1 MTAINGNI
9 LQWYKKARKFEK
21 IISISVLDNPTSNY
35 KVKEM
40 SIINGNL
47 ITIGIDEVNNKSF
60 IGIKGNY
67 GYSDEYIKFEE
78 FENTKILSLLCTD
91 DKVIFI
97 TKTKVYTLDYN
108 VNSDSFE
115 TTFKNFP
122 LSENLNNEIKLIG
135 DRNNIYFYDYN
146 KIYEINITNGNISY
160 ILSAPENSLISSIAI
175 NNDKL
180 IISRQLDNKLYIYNR
195 TEILNDSIPAE
206 YKIADDDVIPT
217 LNSSTA
223 MDLNQNVLSVG
234 LSDGRLFI
242 VNLDSGEESN
252 IGSLFSEISYVD
264 SNGSYSGFIDNE
276 GSIIF
281 YDRNLSKLITI
292 EVNSRSIEGTLV
304 GSNSKSIIDF
314 KMDDIFLTTLNND
327 NTVDLY
333 KLEYIPD
340 LEFNYHMIEKR
351 DGKGKENDTFFL
363 DVNAKL
369 VSDINNAMDKT
380 PYEVELYTNI
390 EKSYLSG
397 DAWAKVDNFP
407 EFVKGARPNVHRK
420 SELCSMLSNNSAEY
434 PNQGYWLTDTD
445 GRLFFRTE
453 RMNLEK
459 NPNNF
464 SVYNGIGMDYD
475 SNDPENSGS
484 INTNLVGKKVI
495 VSGKWRGSREADLV
509 FMSKVI
515 VNGVTKALPKDKE
528 KIKVSTDWQTFSTVI
543 DKVEEGTSIVRF
555 LPSYNPPNNWET
567 AEGFY
572 LDQKDIKV
580 EIVEEGESEEPT
592 PWIPPI
598 TRKLFNPTNIFE
610 GVNTRNPVAFQG
622 SVVTSTKNVEVSE
635 WGAKDAST
643 FVITGGTSVI
653 KGLMKVKPIDPPL
666 QGDGNTFYRS
676 NFHVRNNHETNALII
691 SSNGGASVSIPPKA
705 IGYFGIPTNQQVA
718 KSNLQLHFQV
728 DDPSMDIN
736 CTFWNPEFY
745 AYDIEH
751 GFTEKAPESA
761 GSIIYD
767 YEYVGK
773 FDPSLGE
780 DRDNPNNY
788 HWSKRKQKISTK
800 KLYQEIGLRKNLYL
814 PLSNINDVFAS
825 NLSLYLD
832 SNSNDNKSSIF
843 YKIKNKNNNIEINN
857 NEVKLDRIKKLFI
870 KDLYKFGN
878 DLFFRYMFI
887 CNNSYAVKLDFNN
900 KASTLITFNE
910 SRELYKNIFNLFN
923 PKSEFE
929 LKIIN
934 KVGLKQYTISNLI
947 PKGKYTIR
955 TDYINTTSQDKDIFF
970 TNNSEKAPDSSY
982 NGVDMNKSLTISA
995 NKEGKLFISLREES
1009 SGGKLLVE
1017 DLIEGRYNIYL
1028 EPALGG
1034 LTDSVTIV
1042 GNNGSDSYTHK
1053 MYSNDISFG
1062 DYDYSTAPNLLQT
1075 VTRDN
1080 WSNWISSVT
1089 TPNAYVKVFDDY
1101 IIVDAADSS
1110 AVNVGRN
1117 VYIPNITRLTKGKQY
1132 TLSVTMMVDNDFD
1145 AGVDS
1150 YNQTA
1155 VHYTVQS
1162 NGTPERPM
1170 IIRPNKTMVNQ
1181 WQRVSVKFTVP
1192 TSIKDGDFCFLHFY
1206 EGSKVTGKWY
1216 IRNDIMIQEGDQ
1228 TSSQAPANQM
1238 PKITTDDYTFSHQNV
1253 TKTEED
1259 NNITSFNNLPTSE
1272 PVRNIYV
1279 RNTEGTKKLI
1289 PLLAD
1294 KKQYTMSVEM
1304 WAEKEVT
1311 PNIRYRVNDS
1321 NNTPKFPL
1329 DIYKTTIPA
1338 KQWTEVSVTKTM
1350 DLPSNTNLA
1359 DKSVTFPIKSSEYL
1373 LYKANMKEE
1382 YILGQTYTITLKG
1395 TKPPSQTFVAYN
1407 DGLISFGN
1415 LKPVEGLTDV
1425 WSLTFTPTK
1434 IASNVPKEFRIFQY
1448 PSSTVGTSQIDWL
1461 KIEKGET
1468 YTPDY
1473 PDHWLH
1479 MAIPKSYEGI
1489 IKIKNDSIKI
1499 QEGTK
1504 TTKPAWKPNLLAE
1517 PYEVGNVSVQPNIA
1531 PNVGLPVTTSTQLIT
1546 QQTLKDYVVKGETY
1560 TVTLKGKKPANQGFR
1575 VFIAQDNGNRTMAD
1589 MIPVEGLPD
1598 QWKATFT
1605 YNIDNTN
1612 TGPKLL
1618 RIYQRYSELGSCTI
1632 EWLKIEKNSNRT
1644 PNIESYDYIGLYT
1657 GDSNVA
1663 PNDPTLYRWN
1673 NFIGIDD
1680 KGHSYSWT
1688 GDIGKNE
1695 IYDISNYQ
1703 DPFTKFHLFK
1713 LKNAFDIINDDKFNI
1728 NITLYNN
1735 GKIIETSSINNLE
1748 YREVF
1753 PNKDIKYKTS
1763 DGDIRYIEELLLTEL
1778 EQGNK
1783 DRFMHNNSLVPQNRV
1798 IPNSEISISNGTYV
1812 GEEVN
1817 DEGLTGYITIPFNA
1831 RDIGDLYKS
1840 DYIIMDI
1847 YVNGYKLDRKYAK
1860 ERYNLNDGSLRVDYP
1875 VKNIYRFISDD
1886 EYNQI
1891 SSGNIPD
1898 SVKFIATIRR
1908 KSLISSEKVIG
1919 TYRVTDQFQND
1930 IEMLQ
1935 STGIYIPFVG
1945 KDSDL
1950 TSSELRLFIR
1960 NKVNSL
1966 ARRVN
1971 PDNYTMR
1978 LDKQNKQVLVKLNG
1992 TTNIEIGSE
2001 IIIASNGLLDNNIYY
2016 INNNRDYPMD
2026 SLPLVTFDSEN
2037 NMYTGLIYDEEDI
2050 DISVNGLTLIPKRD
2064 YNILDPDIDS
2074 IPSMITFKNY
2084 IPLGSTIEINYL
2096 EEKTNHVFNWDNPA
2110 YGTQNRFVLDDD
2122 RFIFVK
2128 GTFELFVNNLKL
2140 DNESFNII
2148 NNRTIEIINIEPKY
2162 LKNVMVRFSYRDHT
2176 NLKLIQDSYK
2186 FNNID
2191 INENGYHSKFEG
2203 KSPNNFDKLSN
2214 GVSTDIS
2221 KILLMNKLNTNDK
2234 LVIDC
2239 NDDNLQSDIYLD
2251 SRYID
2256 NQYINRN
2263 ISINANSINR
2273 INEDNSISN
2282 PEI

>member
-67 GYSDEYIKFEE
+67 GYSNEYIKFEE

-108 VNSDSFE
+108 INSDSFE

-135 DRNNIYFYDYN
+135 DKNNIYFYDYN
-146 KIYEINITNGNISY
+146 KIYEINITDGNISY
-160 ILSAPENSLISSIAI
+160 ILSAPENSLISSITI

-195 TEILNDSIPAE
+195 TEISNNSVPVE

-242 VNLDSGEESN
+242 VNLDNGEESN

-292 EVNSRSIEGTLV
+292 EVNSRSIEGTLI

-314 KMDDIFLTTLNND
+314 KMDDIFLTALNND

-397 DAWAKVDNFP
+397 DAWANVDNFP
-407 EFVKGARPNVHRK
+407 EFVKGARPNFHRK
-420 SELCSMLSNNSAEY
+420 SELYPMLSNSYSDY

-459 NPNNF
+459 NPNRF
-464 SVYNGIGMDYD
+464 SVYNAIGMDYN
-475 SNDPENSGS
+475 SNDPDNSGS
-484 INTNLVGKKVI
+484 ININLVGKKVI
-495 VSGKWRGSREADLV
+495 VSGRWRGSRETELR

-515 VNGVTKALPKDKE
+515 VDGVTKALPKDNE
-528 KIKVSTDWQTFSTVI
+528 KIKISTDWQTFSTVI
-543 DKVEEGTSIVRF
+543 DEVERGTSMVRF
-555 LPSYNPPNNWET
+555 LPSYDSGNWET

-598 TRKLFNPTNIFE
+598 TRKLFNPKNIFE
-610 GVNTRNPVAFQG
+610 GGNSRNPANFQG
-622 SVVTSTKNVEVSE
+622 SNVETTKNVEVAE
-635 WGAKDAST
+635 WGTKDAST
-643 FVITGGTSVI
+643 FVITGGTHVI
-653 KGLMKVKPIDPPL
+653 KGVMKVRLTDPPL
-666 QGDGNTFYRS
+666 QSDGKTFYRT
-676 NFHVRNNHETNALII
+676 NFHIRNNHETNTLTIAA
-691 SSNGGASVSIPPKA
+691 NGGTSVSIPPKA
-705 IGYFGIPTNQQVA
+705 IGYFGTPTNQHVA
-718 KSNLQLHFQV
+718 NNNLQFHFQV

-773 FDPSLGE
+773 FDSSLGE
-780 DRDNPNNY
+780 DKDNPNNY

-814 PLSNINDVFAS
+814 PLSDINGVFAS

-843 YKIKNKNNNIEINN
+843 YKIKNINNNIEINN

-870 KDLYKFGN
+870 KDLYKFDN

-887 CNNSYAVKLDFNN
+887 CNNSYTVKLDFNN
-900 KASTLITFNE
+900 KASTLIIFNE

-929 LKIIN
+929 LKVIN

-970 TNNSEKAPDSSY
+970 TNNSEQIPDSSY
-982 NGVDMNKSLTISA
+982 NGVDMNKPLTISA
-995 NKEGKLFISLREES
+995 NEEGKLFISLKEES
-1009 SGGKLLVE
+1009 SGGKLLVK
-1017 DLIEGRYNIYL
+1017 DLVEGKYNIYL
-1028 EPALGG
+1028 EP
-1034 LTDSVTIV
+1034 
-1042 GNNGSDSYTHK
+1042 
-1053 MYSNDISFG
+1053 
-1062 DYDYSTAPNLLQT
+1062 
-1075 VTRDN
+1075 
-1080 WSNWISSVT
+1080 
-1089 TPNAYVKVFDDY
+1089 
-1101 IIVDAADSS
+1101 
-1110 AVNVGRN
+1110 
-1117 VYIPNITRLTKGKQY
+1117 
-1132 TLSVTMMVDNDFD
+1132 
-1145 AGVDS
+1145 
-1150 YNQTA
+1150 
-1155 VHYTVQS
+1155 
-1162 NGTPERPM
+1162 
-1170 IIRPNKTMVNQ
+1170 
-1181 WQRVSVKFTVP
+1181 
-1192 TSIKDGDFCFLHFY
+1192 
-1206 EGSKVTGKWY
+1206 
-1216 IRNDIMIQEGDQ
+1216 
-1228 TSSQAPANQM
+1228 
-1238 PKITTDDYTFSHQNV
+1238 
-1253 TKTEED
+1253 
-1259 NNITSFNNLPTSE
+1259 
-1272 PVRNIYV
+1272 
-1279 RNTEGTKKLI
+1279 
-1289 PLLAD
+1289 
-1294 KKQYTMSVEM
+1294 
-1304 WAEKEVT
+1304 
-1311 PNIRYRVNDS
+1311 
-1321 NNTPKFPL
+1321 
-1329 DIYKTTIPA
+1329 
-1338 KQWTEVSVTKTM
+1338 
-1350 DLPSNTNLA
+1350 
-1359 DKSVTFPIKSSEYL
+1359 
-1373 LYKANMKEE
+1373 
-1382 YILGQTYTITLKG
+1382 
-1395 TKPPSQTFVAYN
+1395 
-1407 DGLISFGN
+1407 
-1415 LKPVEGLTDV
+1415 
-1425 WSLTFTPTK
+1425 
-1434 IASNVPKEFRIFQY
+1434 
-1448 PSSTVGTSQIDWL
+1448 
-1461 KIEKGET
+1461 
-1468 YTPDY
+1468 TPD
-1473 PDHWLH
+1473 
-1479 MAIPKSYEGI
+1479 
-1489 IKIKNDSIKI
+1489 
-1499 QEGTK
+1499 
-1504 TTKPAWKPNLLAE
+1504 
-1517 PYEVGNVSVQPNIA
+1517 
-1531 PNVGLPVTTSTQLIT
+1531 
-1546 QQTLKDYVVKGETY
+1546 
-1560 TVTLKGKKPANQGFR
+1560 
-1575 VFIAQDNGNRTMAD
+1575 
-1589 MIPVEGLPD
+1589 
-1598 QWKATFT
+1598 
-1605 YNIDNTN
+1605 ID
-1612 TGPKLL
+1612 
-1618 RIYQRYSELGSCTI
+1618 
-1632 EWLKIEKNSNRT
+1632 
-1644 PNIESYDYIGLYT
+1644 
-1657 GDSNVA
+1657 
-1663 PNDPTLYRWN
+1663 
-1673 NFIGIDD
+1673 
-1680 KGHSYSWT
+1680 
-1688 GDIGKNE
+1688 KNE

-1713 LKNAFDIINDDKFNI
+1713 LKNVFDIINDDKFNI

-1735 GKIIETSSINNLE
+1735 GKIIETSSINNLD

-1753 PNKDIKYKTS
+1753 PNKNIKYKTS
-1763 DGDIRYIEELLLTEL
+1763 DGDIKYIEELLLTEL

-1783 DRFMHNNSLVPQNRV
+1783 DRFMHNNSLVPQNRI

-1875 VKNIYRFISDD
+1875 VKNIYRFISDN

-1891 SSGNIPD
+1891 SSGIIPD

-1919 TYRVTDQFQND
+1919 KYRVTDQFQND

-2016 INNNRDYPMD
+2016 INNNKDYPMD
-2026 SLPLVTFDSEN
+2026 SLPLVIFDSEN

-2221 KILLMNKLNTNDK
+2221 KILLMNKLNTNNK
-2234 LVIDC
+2234 LIIDC

-2263 ISINANSINR
+2263 ISINANAINR
-2273 INEDNSISN
+2273 INEDNSIDN